1 MRRTENVNRLL
12 TVASKTDI
20 ILKSIRVETLDVY
33 KRTLKSKGRD
43 KSSTLISFDI
53 SGQIVFLLRKTTL

>member
-43 KSSTLISFDI
+43 KSSTLISSEI